1 MPPASWPVKSRFRE
15 RSCCRRYAP
24 GVRFVIFGA
33 GAIGGVVGAR
43 LAQAGRDV
51 VLIARGAHYDAIR
64 EHGLRIEDPVQ
75 RAVLVDR
82 RVSDPRRGARGPT
95 RMWSC

>member
-1 MPPASWPVKSRFRE
+1 MSAALPGRPTLGAASSDN
-15 RSCCRRYAP
+15 AP

-43 LAQAGRDV
+43 LAQAGLDV

-64 EHGLRIEDPVQ
+64 DARSED
-75 RAVLVDR
+75 
-82 RVSDPRRGARGPT
+82 RGPGAALDALRST
-95 RMWSC
+95 